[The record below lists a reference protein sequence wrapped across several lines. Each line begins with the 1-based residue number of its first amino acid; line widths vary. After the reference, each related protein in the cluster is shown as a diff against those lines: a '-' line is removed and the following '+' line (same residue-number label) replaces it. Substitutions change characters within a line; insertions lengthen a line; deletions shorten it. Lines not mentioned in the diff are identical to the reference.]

1 MRTNVMEF
9 PLICYHKCMDLF
21 CFILLICMFV
31 IFCLFFVV
39 LIVLFCFVCLFVFV
53 FVIFLFLFFWGG
65 LLFCLFCF
73 NFLLGWVG
81 LLIAHGLFL
90 LVPRLVL
97 CLFVSLTFFSSGSR
111 NRHCN
116 ILDPRH
122 FGGACI
128 FRFEVIHIF

>member
-1 MRTNVMEF
+1 
-9 PLICYHKCMDLF
+9 
-21 CFILLICMFV
+21 MFV

-97 CLFVSLTFFSSGSR
+97 CLFVYCFWF
-111 NRHCN
+111 HIMFY
-116 ILDPRH
+116 ILDHAFGRH
-122 FGGACI
+122 FVSKKSWACKTSYQN
-128 FRFEVIHIF
+128 